1 MRSTDAE
8 KLGGLVFGVSREACG
23 WLTVGLPLGLGV
35 TGNDSEPMLTA
46 LTSGFRFRLAVAL
59 AAFAA
64 FCFAAPP
71 AVLTFGHGQHTVE
84 CLAHADTVNHGM
96 SKANGSDHSL
106 APGAHQ
112 PGSGCC
118 GLFCMSALAA
128 DSGEIVETIGA
139 LPVLFPVNR
148 APLSTRAPEQP
159 DRPPIS
165 LSVL

>member
-1 MRSTDAE
+1 
-8 KLGGLVFGVSREACG
+8 
-23 WLTVGLPLGLGV
+23 
-35 TGNDSEPMLTA
+35 MLTA

-64 FCFAAPP
+64 FCFVAPP

-96 SKANGSDHSL
+96 SKANGMTHQGDHSL
-106 APGAHQ
+106 PPGAHQ

-139 LPVLFPVNR
+139 LPVLFPVSR

-165 LSVL
+165 LLAV